1 MRSRAGIARYNPL
14 LRKRDAAWPIL
25 PGRLSRS
32 GLRVTGTTALTRV
45 TGSVRTKGRITSWN
59 DDKGYGFVSP
69 LAGGD
74 RTFVHIKAFANRSR
88 RPSAGDVVTYSL
100 VRDTRGRPCAER
112 AVIAGVPA
120 PVKSRR
126 SGAVPSLLLASGF
139 LLLVAG
145 AVMASAVPM
154 AILIAYLLVSL
165 ITFAVY
171 AFDKRAAEKGQRR
184 TPENTLHLL
193 SLAGGWPGALCAQSH
208 LRHKT
213 RKQPFR
219 AVFWATVVLN
229 SAAFGGLF
237 TEQGATAL
245 QSLVAAIA

>member
-1 MRSRAGIARYNPL
+1 MARVNSP
-14 LRKRDAAWPIL
+14 
-25 PGRLSRS
+25 
-32 GLRVTGTTALTRV
+32 
-45 TGSVRTKGRITSWN
+45 VRTKGKITSWN
-59 DDKGYGFVSP
+59 DDKGYGFISP

-74 RTFVHIKAFANRSR
+74 RAFIHIKAFANRSR
-88 RPSAGDVVTYSL
+88 RPSAGDLVTYSQA
-100 VRDTRGRPCAER
+100 RDARGRLCAER

-120 PVKSRR
+120 PVKTRR
-126 SGAVPSLLLASGF
+126 SAGVPSLLLASGF

-145 AVMASAVPM
+145 AAMASAVPM

-193 SLAGGWPGALCAQSH
+193 SLAGGWPGALFAQSQ

-229 SAAFGGLF
+229 GAAFGGLF

-245 QSLVAAIA
+245 QSLLAAIA